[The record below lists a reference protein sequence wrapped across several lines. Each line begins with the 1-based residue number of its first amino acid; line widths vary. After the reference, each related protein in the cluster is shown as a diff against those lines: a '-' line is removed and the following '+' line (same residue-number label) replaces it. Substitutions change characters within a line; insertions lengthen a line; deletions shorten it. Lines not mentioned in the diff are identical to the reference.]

1 VKVVPVKL
9 SDQLTSALDELVKS
23 GVYNS
28 RNEALRD
35 AVRFLIE
42 NVRLREVDERKRL
55 QIELQV
61 IARMVAAIL
70 LSKNRETISRIILFG
85 SVARED
91 ANEESDVDLLVIVRH
106 GDRYHWRRKFIDELM
121 PIMGHLGHYVS
132 LKTFTEEEF
141 EGLSKS
147 GSPFFKEALSHAISI
162 YGAEEGN

>member
-42 NVRLREVDERKRL
+42 SVRRREVNERMKL

-61 IARMVAAIL
+61 IARAATAIL
-70 LSKNRETISRIILFG
+70 FSKNRETISRIILFG

-91 ANEESDVDLLVIVRH
+91 VNEESDVDLLVIVRH
-106 GDRYHWRRKFIDELM
+106 GDRYRWRRKFIDELM
-121 PIMGHLGHYVS
+121 PIMGHLGRYVS
-132 LKTFTEEEF
+132 IKTFTEKEF

-147 GSPFFKEALSHAISI
+147 GSPFIKEVLSHAIPV
-162 YGAEEGN
+162 YGTEEGN

>member
-1 VKVVPVKL
+1 MKVVPVKL
-9 SDQLTSALDELVKS
+9 SDQLTSALDELVKG

-42 NVRLREVDERKRL
+42 SVRLREVNEGMRL

-61 IARMVAAIL
+61 IARAAAAIL
-70 LSKNRETISRIILFG
+70 LSKNREVISRIILFG
-85 SVARED
+85 SVARGD

-106 GDRYHWRRKFIDELM
+106 GDRYRWRRKFIDELM
-121 PIMGHLGHYVS
+121 PIMGHLGRYVS
-132 LKTFTEEEF
+132 IKTFTEEEF

-147 GSPFFKEALSHAISI
+147 GSPFIKEVLSHAIPV